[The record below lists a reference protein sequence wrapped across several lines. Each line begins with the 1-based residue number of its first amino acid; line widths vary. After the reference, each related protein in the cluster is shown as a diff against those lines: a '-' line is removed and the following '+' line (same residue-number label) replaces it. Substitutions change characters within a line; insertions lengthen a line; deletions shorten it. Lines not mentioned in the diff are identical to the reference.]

1 MTDSLFK
8 PTTRSFV
15 PFWPFSTS
23 DTAGAR
29 LGSSGSTSKRDEV
42 WNSAVTEAERIVGY
56 PTSFMSLR
64 LLLSDEVSNIALQL
78 RKLVGTKHPLLGTAK
93 ALLYDEKQ
101 SVQTRGLVVLLL
113 SKTFGP
119 PSTTNAPDQDI
130 PASSSTSPSPIS
142 SMSMVSGI
150 YASQRTI
157 AELVEVVYTADL
169 IHRGLL
175 DLKDR
180 TNFQVSVAKDIEFA
194 NRMAVLA
201 GDFLLANACTGLARL
216 GSTRVVQLIANAISN
231 LMEAR
236 FIHDGSEKGD
246 KQKVEN
252 VDLTLENW
260 EKKTYLGVASLLAK
274 ACEAAMEV
282 VGHSEEVQIHAREFG
297 QNLAFAQQ
305 IKSEIDQFSDDDQRD
320 SFKLLS
326 APVVLH
332 VRQQRESSSFIEE
345 ASLLPVVTSTADDR
359 TAMFEAVRSGP
370 GIELAKELGHH
381 HRREALAKLEHL
393 PDTESKAA
401 LTNIVNSIACVG

>member
-1 MTDSLFK
+1 
-8 PTTRSFV
+8 
-15 PFWPFSTS
+15 
-23 DTAGAR
+23 
-29 LGSSGSTSKRDEV
+29 
-42 WNSAVTEAERIVGY
+42 
-56 PTSFMSLR
+56 MSLR

-78 RKLVGTKHPLLGTAK
+78 RKLIGTKHPLLGTAK

-119 PSTTNAPDQDI
+119 PSATIVPDQH
-130 PASSSTSPSPIS
+130 SSSSSSSSPIS

-175 DLKDR
+175 DLKERSD
-180 TNFQVSVAKDIEFA
+180 FQVSVAKDIEFA

-236 FIHDGSEKGD
+236 FIHDGSDRGNR
-246 KQKVEN
+246 QNVEN
-252 VDLTLENW
+252 VTVDLSLENW

-305 IKSEIDQFSDDDQRD
+305 IKSEIDQFSDDDQKD

-332 VRQQRESSSFIEE
+332 VRQQQQQQQRESVSSDGV
-345 ASLLPVVTSTADDR
+345 AALLPVVTSTADDR

-370 GIELAKELGHH
+370 GIQMAKELGHH

-401 LTNIVNSIACVG
+401 LTNIINSISCVS